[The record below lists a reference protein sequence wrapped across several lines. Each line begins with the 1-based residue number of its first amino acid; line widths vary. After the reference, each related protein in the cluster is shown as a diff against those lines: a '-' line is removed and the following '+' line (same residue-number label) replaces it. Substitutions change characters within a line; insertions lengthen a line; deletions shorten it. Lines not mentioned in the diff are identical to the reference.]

1 MQPSQLETQN
11 LPDSAWFLPFEKWV
25 KSGCCRVMFV
35 FKHYVFNYRVSIY
48 IIYIYIFIYV
58 DVVETAA

>member
-35 FKHYVFNYRVSIY
+35 FKHYVLNYRVSIY
-48 IIYIYIFIYV
+48 IYIYVDVV